1 MATPITVNGTLDALM
16 GLTFPGVK
24 TMMRYPPMS
33 VSSAQLPLLY
43 IRNCTFSIDQR
54 SLSFAGGLR
63 TVSAEVIVILDAS
76 RQSSPEELYKQ
87 TRTML
92 DNVAATL
99 DANAAVIRLDDYLIK
114 EDFEAVDTNS
124 YFVVSALIRCA

>member
-1 MATPITVNGTLDALM
+1 MAELTVNNTLDAIM
-16 GLTFPGVK
+16 ALTFPGVK
-24 TMMRYPPMS
+24 TMLRYPPMN

-43 IRNCTFSIDQR
+43 VRNCQFSIDQR
-54 SLSFAGGLR
+54 TLNFNGGLR
-63 TVSAEVIVILDAS
+63 VVGAEIVVILDAS

-99 DANAAVIRLDDYLIK
+99 DENAAAIRLDDYLIK
-114 EDFEAVDTNS
+114 EDFEAVETNS
-124 YFVVSALIRCA
+124 YFVVSAVIRCS

>member
-1 MATPITVNGTLDALM
+1 MATPITVNGTLDTLM
-16 GLTFPGVK
+16 GMTFPGVK

-43 IRNCTFSIDQR
+43 VRNCQFSIDQR
-54 SLSFAGGLR
+54 SLSFQGGLR
-63 TVSAEVIVILDAS
+63 TVGAEIIVILDAS

-87 TRTML
+87 TRMML

-99 DANAAVIRLDDYLIK
+99 DANAAAIRLDDYIIK

-124 YFVVSALIRCA
+124 YFVVSAVIRCA